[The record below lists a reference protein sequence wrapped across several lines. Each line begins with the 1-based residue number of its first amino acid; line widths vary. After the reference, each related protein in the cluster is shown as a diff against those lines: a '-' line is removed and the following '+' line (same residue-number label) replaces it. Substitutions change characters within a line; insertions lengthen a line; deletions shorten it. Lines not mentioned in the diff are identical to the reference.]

1 MTRTRRMTGTTIA
14 LAVATGLFASIAA
27 QAQLPAD
34 PVERARVIAE
44 IMQANASQLTIFD
57 LQGRPVSQ
65 VGPRALQGRPSL
77 SPDGKRIAV
86 TKTDL
91 DKEAQDIWIFDVAT
105 GEGIQLTTSESREGA
120 DGGVWS
126 PDGSEVAYAA
136 LRGGYYGLYRQAS
149 DGQGTEELLYQ
160 GSAPLTLTEWSVDGR
175 YLGYFQND
183 LAGGALFAL
192 PLETSG
198 ERKPIEIFRSERQL
212 GGVHFSPDSRYVSYA
227 SNETGRNEV
236 YVRPFAGGAEAEA
249 RQISK
254 DGAQGL
260 GFFRRDGRELYFLA
274 ANRSIMAVSVTPTA
288 TGLEFGEPTV
298 LFPAP
303 AGLQLGT
310 GNTTISQNGER
321 FVVAVPPALLM
332 QLTVF
337 DRQGEVLSTV
347 GAPGVIVQP
356 GLSPDGARIVAMVN
370 DRQTGSNDIWT
381 FDVATGE
388 PTAITSTPTPE
399 NAPIWSPDGTHVAY
413 VATRDSY
420 AGIYRKAADGSG
432 EEELLFRYTPG
443 AGMVLTDWSPD
454 GEFMTFFTGVLVL
467 VPVATDQDPLER
479 KEIDWLREEYDVLQ
493 GRFSPDGRF
502 IAYLSNEANPDFLD
516 VYIRPFDPDKPEAP
530 PAGSV
535 LQVSQD
541 GAIGMISWR
550 QDAKEMYFMTREWEV
565 MAVDITTTPTLEAG
579 TPRLLFKLPGPL
591 PGNPPQWTNV
601 SRDGERFVFAMP
613 AVPNRP

>member
-1 MTRTRRMTGTTIA
+1 
-14 LAVATGLFASIAA
+14 
-27 QAQLPAD
+27 
-34 PVERARVIAE
+34 
-44 IMQANASQLTIFD
+44 MQANASQLTIFD

-91 DKEAQDIWIFDVAT
+91 DKEAQDIWIFDVAM

-120 DGGVWS
+120 DGAVWS

-254 DGAQGL
+254 EGAQGL

-321 FVVAVPPALLM
+321 FVVAVPPALLR

-356 GLSPDGARIVAMVN
+356 GLSPDGTRIVAMVN

-381 FDVATGE
+381 FDLATGKG
-388 PTAITSTPTPE
+388 TAITSTPTPE

-420 AGIYRKAADGSG
+420 AGIYRKAGDGTG

-454 GEFMTFFTGVLVL
+454 GKFMTFFTGVLVL

>member
-1 MTRTRRMTGTTIA
+1 MTGTTIA

-44 IMQANASQLTIFD
+44 VMQANASQLTIFD

-91 DKEAQDIWIFDVAT
+91 DKEAQDIWIFDVAM

-120 DGGVWS
+120 DGAVWS

-254 DGAQGL
+254 EGAQGL

-321 FVVAVPPALLM
+321 FVVAVPPALLR

-356 GLSPDGARIVAMVN
+356 GLSPDGTRIVAMVN

-381 FDVATGE
+381 FDLATGKG
-388 PTAITSTPTPE
+388 TAITSTPTPE

-420 AGIYRKAADGSG
+420 AGIYRKAGDGTG

-454 GEFMTFFTGVLVL
+454 GKFMTFFTGVLVL

>member
-1 MTRTRRMTGTTIA
+1 MTGTTIA

-44 IMQANASQLTIFD
+44 VMQANASQLTIFD

-91 DKEAQDIWIFDVAT
+91 DKEAQDIWIFDVAM

-120 DGGVWS
+120 DGAVWS

-249 RQISK
+249 RRISK
-254 DGAQGL
+254 EGAQGL

-321 FVVAVPPALLM
+321 FVVAVPPALLR

-356 GLSPDGARIVAMVN
+356 GLSPDGTRIVAMVN

-381 FDVATGE
+381 FDLATGKG
-388 PTAITSTPTPE
+388 TAITSTPTPE

-420 AGIYRKAADGSG
+420 AGIYRKAGDGTG

-454 GEFMTFFTGVLVL
+454 GKFMTFFTGVLVL

-541 GAIGMISWR
+541 GAIGMVSWR